1 MLRTQVAMVMA
12 ITSLSPIA
20 RVASAQTPP
29 PAIAAPVPPR
39 PLHLELAPL
48 QGVTLKIRH
57 HPGDGVTVG
66 NFMSCPPSCR
76 LIVSPGPYQLQA
88 ESPSDSGLRDVAT
101 TVDLTDD
108 ARIEVAPGSRS
119 EHGWGLGLTIGGSV
133 LFALGVV
140 FGFAQEA
147 GANSDK
153 GIGVEAL
160 ALMGA
165 GAPVTAGGIYL
176 FVRARNRV
184 TVEGAWQRSMVPA
197 PPPAQSHLD
206 VGWRF

>member
-1 MLRTQVAMVMA
+1 MLRTQIAVVIA
-12 ITSLSPIA
+12 ITSLSLIA

-29 PAIAAPVPPR
+29 PAPTGPVAPR
-39 PLHLELAPL
+39 PLRLELASP
-48 QGVTLKIRH
+48 QGVTLKIR
-57 HPGDGVTVG
+57 PDTGARETVWK
-66 NFMSCPPSCR
+66 FMSCPPSCR
-76 LIVSPGPYQLQA
+76 LIVSPGPYQLEA
-88 ESPSDSGLRDVAT
+88 EPPPDSGLRHVVT
-101 TVDLTDD
+101 TVDLMDD

-140 FGFAQEA
+140 FGLAQEL
-147 GANSDK
+147 GANSDN

-197 PPPAQSHLD
+197 PPPAESHVD
-206 VGWRF
+206 IGWRF